1 MAGTIARLD
10 FACRCGALRGHLA
23 DAAPGD
29 MTRIVCH
36 CRDCRAA
43 YVHLGRDDPE
53 GVDILQTAQDR
64 VRIDAGGENLKVFR
78 HTPRGALRWFAACCG
93 TPLFYTPLKAR
104 LVHAGLN
111 ADTLSEPEAAPKVT
125 AEAYLPDGKGG
136 TRHRGAA
143 RMVARMVPRM
153 LAHNLSGAWRGT
165 PFFEDGAPVREPRV
179 LTREQRAAAL
189 MGVRA

>member
-1 MAGTIARLD
+1 MARTIARLD

-23 DAAPGD
+23 EVAPGD
-29 MTRIVCH
+29 MTRIECR
-36 CRDCRAA
+36 CRDCRSA
-43 YVHLGRDDPE
+43 YVHLGQDDP
-53 GVDILQTAQDR
+53 GAVDILQTAQDR

-78 HTPRGALRWFAACCG
+78 HTPRGALRWYAGCCG

-111 ADTLSEPEAAPKVT
+111 ADTLSDP
-125 AEAYLPDGKGG
+125 AEAPPVQARAFLPDGKGG
-136 TRHRGAA
+136 TRHEGAA

-153 LAHNLSGAWRGT
+153 LAHNLSGAWRET
-165 PFFEDGAPVREPRV
+165 PFFENGAPVRKPQV